1 MQLRP
6 GGTWRMHQNVPVAAS
21 CIAVGSSYL
30 RQATHQNIA
39 RVARRGTALF
49 AF

>member
-1 MQLRP
+1 
-6 GGTWRMHQNVPVAAS
+6 MHQNVPVAAP
-21 CIAVGSSYL
+21 CIAVGGSYL
-30 RQATHQNIA
+30 RQATNQNIA